1 MTRMTPRVLVL
12 ETALQYTFINEE
24 LLSSEA
30 RFFFF
35 FGWASVESTSVLSD
49 SMNLTLLGILC
60 KWNHHTVFALHVD
73 GNALFSF

>member
-35 FGWASVESTSVLSD
+35 WMGKCGVYQCTF
-49 SMNLTLLGILC
+49 
-60 KWNHHTVFALHVD
+60 
-73 GNALFSF
+73 

>member
-1 MTRMTPRVLVL
+1 MTRMTPRVLAL

-35 FGWASVESTSVLSD
+35 LDGQVWSLPVYF
-49 SMNLTLLGILC
+49 LTQ
-60 KWNHHTVFALHVD
+60 
-73 GNALFSF
+73 

>member
-12 ETALQYTFINEE
+12 ETALQYTFTNEE

-30 RFFFF
+30 GFFFF

-49 SMNLTLLGILC
+49 SL
-60 KWNHHTVFALHVD
+60 
-73 GNALFSF
+73 